1 LAVSLQ
7 QIKDMANFITRIS
20 DSIFKRSAPS
30 SLTNPSEWLYTLLGG
45 SKTHAGVT
53 INQETALAHAAVFA
67 CSKVLSESIASLP
80 LELFQYQDDET
91 TKLTNDSRYIL
102 LNAEPSELYT
112 SYDFRATAMLH
123 VCLHGN
129 FYASIVRDGNRRPA
143 ELRIIDPATVT
154 PYIANDGNLYYK
166 IANVST
172 PKKPSEILHVKG
184 LSTDG
189 IIGRSPIQ
197 IFRENIGLGIA
208 TIETQG
214 SLWKNGMLS
223 MGYLKHPLK
232 MTSEQVIDIRENFRL
247 NYSGKEN
254 AGKMPVLQG
263 GMEYIPLTLKPSDA
277 MFIETAKLS
286 RQDICSIYRVPP
298 HMIGDLERSTNNNIE
313 HQSLEFVRDTLR
325 PILKSWEQ
333 ELNRK
338 LLFQSEKTT
347 RFFRFNVDALLRGDT
362 QSRGEY
368 FTRALGGV
376 SNPAWMT
383 QNEIRAIDN
392 LNPIEGGDILYS
404 PSMNGQGAQPIP
416 SEIPATT
423 DTNGNDN
430 NDSNNDSNNQ
440 PNDSQNGTNI

>member
-1 LAVSLQ
+1 
-7 QIKDMANFITRIS
+7 MANFITRIS
-20 DSIFKRSAPS
+20 DSLFKRSSPS

-53 INQETALAHAAVFA
+53 INQETALAHSAVYA
-67 CSKVLSESIASLP
+67 CSKVLSESVASLP
-80 LELFQYQDDET
+80 LELFQFLDDET
-91 TKLTNDSRYIL
+91 IKLTTDSRYIL
-102 LNAEPSELYT
+102 LNSEPSELYS

-123 VCLHGN
+123 LCLHGN
-129 FYASIVRDGNRRPA
+129 FYAYIIRDGNRRPI
-143 ELRIIDPATVT
+143 ELKIIDPSHVT
-154 PYIANDGNLYYK
+154 PGLDPEGKLWYK
-166 IANVST
+166 IVNMAI
-172 PKKPSEILHVKG
+172 PSRPENILHVKG

-189 IIGRSPIQ
+189 IVGRSPIQ

-232 MTSEQVIDIRENFRL
+232 MSSDQVIDIRENFRL

-325 PILKSWEQ
+325 PILKNWEQ

-338 LLFQSEKTT
+338 MLFQGEKTNK
-347 RFFRFNVDALLRGDT
+347 FFRFNVDALLRGDT

-404 PSMNGQGAQPIP
+404 PSMNGMGVQPL
-416 SEIPATT
+416 PAETTPTT
-423 DTNGNDN
+423 DTNNGTDTPDNNNDNNTDNNTDNNGNDN
-430 NDSNNDSNNQ
+430 DNNS
-440 PNDSQNGTNI
+440 